1 MKIAEVCY
9 AMIVAVARLPRRL
22 LVRGSMLM
30 PQRPAPLL
38 SDGASDSEELEFEPT
53 SSEDEANF
61 IVTRPNMEDAT
72 LQRYGAVLD
81 RQGGVFNGVPLKN
94 RGGGDCHFL
103 SLAHGAR
110 GLCLLADATSASSRK
125 TTTEFTANESA
136 RKIGATA
143 LERKIHGQF
152 SLSVL
157 DYAEEM
163 AKGGVWGG
171 FTEIAEFALKSGC
184 VVEVYEKSNGNFKQ
198 LLEFGQKGARCPANL
213 LHRRRP
219 LQAPGGC
226 KRHRGRGPKTVTW
239 PPGSQ
244 PR

>member
-1 MKIAEVCY
+1 MSSTGLPGFLFCFVKIAAVAWLLVDVYY
-9 AMIVAVARLPRRL
+9 AMILTIARLPHCL
-22 LVRGSMLM
+22 LARGLLLM
-30 PQRPAPLL
+30 PPRTAPRL
-38 SDGASDSEELEFEPT
+38 SGGASDSEEFEFEPT

-72 LQRYGAVLD
+72 LQRSGAALD

-152 SLSVL
+152 SL
-157 DYAEEM
+157 
-163 AKGGVWGG
+163 
-171 FTEIAEFALKSGC
+171 
-184 VVEVYEKSNGNFKQ
+184 
-198 LLEFGQKGARCPANL
+198 
-213 LHRRRP
+213 
-219 LQAPGGC
+219 
-226 KRHRGRGPKTVTW
+226 
-239 PPGSQ
+239 
-244 PR
+244 